1 VAPDT
6 GDPLAPLRR
15 DPATAGIFSDFD
27 GTLSP
32 IIEDP
37 ELAEPV
43 AGVPGLLAELAR
55 RYAVVAVVSGRPV
68 AFLAARLPASILLA
82 GLYGLEVQRDGERQI
97 DPEAERWRTVVST
110 AVVRLRAAAPPG
122 VLVEPKGLS
131 VTCHYRTNPALEP
144 QVMALAQEVAAAT
157 GLVARRG
164 RKSVELL
171 PPIHADKG
179 TVIRRW
185 AAPLRAA
192 CYFGDDL
199 GDLAAFHALD
209 QLAPQGISTARI
221 AVRSDEAPAE
231 LLQAADLI
239 IDGPEGAA
247 GLLRSL
253 L

>member
-1 VAPDT
+1 VTLDT

-32 IIEDP
+32 IVGDP

-43 AGVPGLLAELAR
+43 AGVPRLLAELAR

-68 AFLAARLPASILLA
+68 AFLAARLPASVLLA
-82 GLYGLEVQRDGERQI
+82 GLYGMEVQHRGERQI
-97 DPEAERWRTVVST
+97 DPEAELWRAAVSA
-110 AVVRLRAAAPPG
+110 AVARLRAVAPPG

-131 VTCHYRTNPALEP
+131 VTCHYRTNPSLEP

-157 GLVARRG
+157 GLIPHVG
-164 RKSVELL
+164 RMSVELL

-179 TVIRRW
+179 TVIGKW

-199 GDLAAFHALD
+199 GDLAAFRALD
-209 QLAPQGISTARI
+209 QLATRGISTVRI

-231 LLQAADLI
+231 LLQAADVI
-239 IDGPEGAA
+239 IDTPEGTA
-247 GLLRSL
+247 GLLRTL